1 MVFPKGKGI
10 DFVEPAFATLIPNPS
25 GSVHGVAT
33 LFTMEDAA
41 DLDKQEGGGSYYSS
55 VTSLARVYDDDN
67 RDGTA
72 GNMMAVDVYT
82 SKKPQ
87 PIGSP
92 QGPCSERYRDILL
105 MGARES
111 NLDPAWIDMLLN
123 LPTYTP
129 SADTLAR
136 RRLVPHPHDLPKWSI
151 AELKRH
157 DGSGAAAG
165 GDENTS
171 AATATAAPA
180 AENSSGELV
189 IHFSSCGFIFKHKP
203 MFSVYR
209 GRDVTFRNCLQRRG
223 INLDAN
229 DDGGVSPFPQ
239 LVDLEPHVLEYCLQY
254 RDRFIAK
261 SGNPVAVL
269 EEFWAEQ
276 EGLDDGRLAA
286 LGIFCRKDAD
296 QVVRLGQKKC

>member
-1 MVFPKGKGI
+1 MLQGYSLVFPEGRGI

-25 GSVHGVAT
+25 GSVHGVST
-33 LFTMEDAA
+33 LFSVADAA
-41 DLDKQEGGGSYYSS
+41 ELDKQEGGGSYYTS
-55 VTSLARVYDDDN
+55 VTSLARVYDDDD

-72 GNMMAVDVYT
+72 GEMMAVEIYT

-87 PIGSP
+87 PLGSP
-92 QGPCSERYRDILL
+92 QGPTSERYRDILV

-111 NLDPAWIDMLLN
+111 NLDPAWIDMLVN

-129 SADTLAR
+129 SGETLAKR
-136 RRLVPHPHDLPKWSI
+136 RAVPHPHDLPAWSI

-157 DGSGAAAG
+157 DGGQNDAGAAAAAAAPTASAHAG
-165 GDENTS
+165 AEKGSGDELS
-171 AATATAAPA
+171 
-180 AENSSGELV
+180 

-203 MFSVYR
+203 IFPVYR

-223 INLDAN
+223 INLDVN

-261 SGNPVAVL
+261 AGNPVAVL

-276 EGLDDGRLAA
+276 KGLEDGRLAT
-286 LGIFCRKDAD
+286 LGMFAEKRAVK
-296 QVVRLGQKKC
+296 L